1 LTADVEGEIE
11 TENKVL
17 IIRRIRVTF
26 HLRTPEANRET
37 AERVHRVHHQSCP
50 VYMSLHKAIDI
61 GTELRIEAE

>member
-17 IIRRIRVTF
+17 IIKRIRVTY
-26 HLRTPEANRET
+26 HLKTPESNRET
-37 AERVHRVHHQSCP
+37 VERVHGVHHQSCP

-61 GTELRIEAE
+61 STELRIEAE